1 MSSEL
6 TEGFESFLRAAYKR
20 ELNDFDRE
28 RLSDAFFAGAVI
40 ASNASSMMSVKSE
53 IQQHLRS
60 RFKNMNEKN

>member
-6 TEGFESFLRAAYKR
+6 TEGFESFLRAAYRR

-40 ASNASSMMSVKSE
+40 ASNASSMVSLKSE
-53 IQQHLRS
+53 IQQYFDS
-60 RFKNMNEKN
+60 RFKNVNEKN